1 MFHPNIKYLI
11 PGSLLAFLI
20 APRVWAG
27 DPCCSIVAID
37 SARQVVTALDKTTGK
52 AFQFNV
58 KDKALLATLAVG
70 QVFDVNL
77 KTLHA
82 GGAFST
88 HFEPVDSARL
98 EPPQGNPINPPDGI
112 RTRVEPVD
120 SLRNIE
126 PCCTLLGGGA
136 SVGLGMHEHQV
147 GGVDVVLLELKRTS
161 GDIITARWEYR
172 NNTEEKKQLTDQR
185 SGWLDPYRLA
195 ADAYLLDNANRIKLM
210 IMRDP
215 TNHPVTS
222 AVGRQNSYIF
232 LKPKET
238 MKVWA
243 KFEAPDTS
251 VKKVTV
257 AIPGV
262 EPFEDV
268 PISE

>member
-1 MFHPNIKYLI
+1 MFHPNTKHLI
-11 PGSLLAFLI
+11 LGSLLAFLI
-20 APRVWAG
+20 APRVWAIE
-27 DPCCSIVAID
+27 PCCTIVAID

-58 KDKALLATLAVG
+58 KNKALLATLAVG

-82 GGAFST
+82 GDAFST
-88 HFEPVDSARL
+88 HFDPVDSARL
-98 EPPQGNPINPPDGI
+98 EPPNGKPIDPPNGV
-112 RTRVEPVD
+112 RTRVEPA
-120 SLRNIE
+120 E
-126 PCCTLLGGGA
+126 PCCTLLGGRTA
-136 SVGLGMHEHQV
+136 EGLGIHEHQV

-195 ADAYLLDNANRIKLM
+195 ANAYLLDNANRIKLA

-243 KFEAPDTS
+243 KFQAPDKY

-268 PISE
+268 PIGE